1 MARGLSHLNYELPTQ
16 GSHTGEGYEPMSDD
30 SLISSTNEKIHSDSF
45 AARQHLPRLFAHH
58 QCIYT
63 TTRLRRW
70 WGWRCP
76 QNRQQHKYNNIT
88 REPLFSFLLICSAMF
103 YSLLD
108 VYNPSISDR
117 LLFTFSLRLF
127 SFSIC
132 SFFSIT
138 RLFLYFYCF
147 TASSVK
153 IIESSYLIIGTG
165 EIARCYFNNTRNGRS
180 N

>member
-1 MARGLSHLNYELPTQ
+1 LARGLSHLNYELPTQ
-16 GSHTGEGYEPMSDD
+16 GSHTREGYEPMSAD
-30 SLISSTNEKIHSDSF
+30 SFISSTNQKSIMNHSQY
-45 AARQHLPRLFAHH
+45 APRLFAHQ

-63 TTRLRRW
+63 TTRLRWW

-153 IIESSYLIIGTG
+153 IIESCYLIIGTG
-165 EIARCYFNNTRNGRS
+165 EIARCYFNNTRNGRF